1 MRYIATKSICAD
13 DSRQTSFLFLSLLCF
28 ALADVRDGLGP
39 FLGVYL
45 QAQGWMP
52 DEIGFAMT
60 AGGLAGLACTTPLGA
75 LADATRYKR
84 GLIAIS
90 VILIVLG
97 CGAVLSWTG
106 AAAVTLSKIVQ
117 GAAAAAIMPA
127 LTGITLGMAGQQG
140 LPARLGINEAWS
152 HAGNAITAL
161 LGGLIGYAYGIP
173 GVFLVM
179 ALMGMMAL
187 YSLWRINPH
196 HIDYAV
202 ARGLTS
208 NETTQ
213 HEPKTTNLRQLF
225 TDKALLTVG
234 ITLFFFHLGNAALL
248 PLLGQSAVARF
259 EVNAAAYTA
268 GTVILAQA
276 TMILTA
282 LWGAR
287 TAEQKG
293 YGRLFFLALLALP
306 LRGCIA
312 GLWDSPWSILP
323 VQVLDGVGAGLLGV
337 ATPGLTARLL
347 QGGGHVN
354 LGLGFVLTIQALGA
368 SFSNTYGGLFAH
380 HVSYSVAF
388 LALAAAPCAGLALLA
403 AGARRLPALRRA
415 LQNDPVR

>member
-1 MRYIATKSICAD
+1 MFHCSNVSGIHAGSK
-13 DSRQTSFLFLSLLCF
+13 QTSFLFLSLLCF

-39 FLGVYL
+39 FLSVYL

-75 LADATRYKR
+75 LADATRRKR
-84 GLIAIS
+84 GLIAVS

-97 CGAVLSWTG
+97 CGAVFSWTG

-127 LTGITLGMAGQQG
+127 LTGITLGMTGQQG
-140 LPARLGINEAWS
+140 LPARLGVNEAWS
-152 HAGNAITAL
+152 HAGNAATAL
-161 LGGLIGYAYGIP
+161 LGGIVGYFYNIP

-179 ALMGMMAL
+179 ALMGAMAL
-187 YSLWRINPH
+187 FSLWRIDPR
-196 HIDYAV
+196 HIDHAV
-202 ARGLTS
+202 ARGLTVS
-208 NETTQ
+208 DVRREPETATL
-213 HEPKTTNLRQLF
+213 HQLF
-225 TDKALLTVG
+225 TDKSLLTVG
-234 ITLFFFHLGNAALL
+234 LTLFFFHLGNAALL

-268 GTVILAQA
+268 GTVILAQS

-287 TAEQKG
+287 TAQQKG
-293 YGRLFFLALLALP
+293 YGWLFFLALLALP

-312 GLWDSPWSILP
+312 GLWASPWSILP

-368 SFSNTYGGLFAH
+368 SFSNAYGGLFAH

-388 LALAAAPCAGLALLA
+388 LALAAAPCAGLALLI
-403 AGARRLPALRRA
+403 AGARRLPDLRRA
-415 LQNDPVR
+415 LQPDSAQ